1 MKTLYKVLIT
11 IVAISLLSCE
21 EHLTELNV
29 NPNGVDPAIVNP
41 NLLVPTVIVSTAYPY
56 LEMNYNGHTAGV
68 MQYVQLSGW
77 SDAPISETYNICTTE
92 LLKRIW
98 SFIKVCR

>member
-1 MKTLYKVLIT
+1 MKTIYRIIMMIAAV
-11 IVAISLLSCE
+11 SLLSCE

-56 LEMNYNGHTAGV
+56 LEMNYNGHAAGV

-77 SDAPISETYNICTTE
+77 SDPRSEEHTSE
-92 LLKRIW
+92 LQSRPHL
-98 SFIKVCR
+98 VCRLL